1 MNFVK
6 LVKYKG
12 LVKPA
17 IVYLVFNLNFAVLD
31 FLLIGSEIKAR
42 DSPK

>member
-1 MNFVK
+1 